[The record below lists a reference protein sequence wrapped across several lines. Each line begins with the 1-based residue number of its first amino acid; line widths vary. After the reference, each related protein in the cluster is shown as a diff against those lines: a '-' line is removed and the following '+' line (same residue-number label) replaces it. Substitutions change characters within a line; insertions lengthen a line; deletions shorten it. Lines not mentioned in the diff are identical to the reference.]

1 MAAECFF
8 CSRIEEIIMNATQ
21 QILRTRT
28 LGLALA
34 AGLGLAGAGAA
45 LAVEIDPQAQAK
57 VQIGESQ
64 NDVRQDL
71 GEPTRVQTY
80 LLAPGSTWLYKMSG
94 QAPDNEQVL
103 RVVFDGQGQVK
114 QIHKIDAEFVGL
126 D

>member
-1 MAAECFF
+1 VCFNF
-8 CSRIEEIIMNATQ
+8 RIKEIIMNAIQ
-21 QILRTRT
+21 HLLHNRT

-34 AGLGLAGAGAA
+34 AGLGLAASGAA
-45 LAVEIDPQAQAK
+45 LAVEIDPAAQAK

-64 NDVRQDL
+64 NEVRQDL

-103 RVVFDGQGQVK
+103 RVVFDPDGKVK